1 MRNTPRLLSA
11 AAVLGLAAVG
21 CSSPS
26 PAQPEPVA
34 PDFQVSPLGV
44 SRVAV
49 EVSPDARPHVV
60 AHVFGAFPDS
70 CGSINSTR
78 QIRYQNIVT
87 ATVLGQ
93 RPTHGICAAVIT
105 PVQVDLVL
113 EGMFFSGD
121 YVVTVNGVTAAF
133 SVP

>member
-1 MRNTPRLLSA
+1 MRNIPHFLPA
-11 AAVLGLAAVG
+11 ALVLGLAAFG

-26 PAQPEPVA
+26 PTQPEAVA

-44 SRVAV
+44 SRVTV
-49 EVSPDARPHVV
+49 EVSSDARPHVV

-70 CGSINSTR
+70 CGSISSTR
-78 QIRYQNIVT
+78 QIRYQNTVT

-105 PVQVDLVL
+105 PVQVDLAL

-121 YVVTVNGVTAAF
+121 YVVAVNGVTAAF